1 MSWGSSALAVQ
12 EAVSLPVNTAA
23 VIGSGIMGLTTAR
36 LLQDKGWNVTIYT
49 RDLSRHSV
57 SNVGAGQWAP
67 TGGFEEGK
75 ATKAFE
81 EQYKYAARISHH
93 AYQNLSGANYGIRFV
108 ENYYLRNEI
117 SPPSY
122 YL

>member
-12 EAVSLPVNTAA
+12 EAVSLPVNNAA

-67 TGGFEEGK
+67 TGVSK
-75 ATKAFE
+75 RK
-81 EQYKYAARISHH
+81 S
-93 AYQNLSGANYGIRFV
+93 FV
-108 ENYYLRNEI
+108 RY
-117 SPPSY
+117 SSQKV
-122 YL
+122 